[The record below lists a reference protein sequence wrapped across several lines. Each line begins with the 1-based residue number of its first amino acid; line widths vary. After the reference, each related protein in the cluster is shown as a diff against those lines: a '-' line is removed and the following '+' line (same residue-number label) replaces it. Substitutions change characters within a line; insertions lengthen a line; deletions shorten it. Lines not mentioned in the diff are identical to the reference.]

1 MRRWKG
7 IILSALAAVLLGSTV
22 QLQALAVPG
31 TGQNF
36 IMNTQT
42 VPTEGDTSET
52 KETGDTSG
60 TTGTVTTPQTTGVAQ
75 VTAGGNTVSYET
87 ITEAWRAAANSKT
100 ATIKLLKNVSTGTEG
115 QEGTCSLS
123 GGNITLDMNGYQWT
137 YVNGEGAS
145 GSKDMIEVS
154 GSKASLTVKGG
165 EMRYEDGGNGYA
177 GACLYATNGAKLTV
191 ESGNFASNV
200 GPVVYTEDAKVT
212 IKGGKYA
219 NTASTG
225 SKTAGAVSV
234 HGGTLN
240 VSGGE
245 MGNGGL
251 AIDNQGDDL
260 EVALSGGTFSKIVS
274 TSGSK
279 ATADSLTMGDI
290 LADGYGYRRSGASST
305 ARSRSSSSD
314 GAWMMDTAT
323 LSAKSISNAAVRSAP
338 VASMTLTSNTSER
351 EFMYAYTSAVDF
363 TAEVNLTAGDIEKE
377 DGKEPLLTFTWDTY
391 KGNTKVNGTDKKDEK
406 NLSTSASPYKSE
418 YSFPVGLDVG
428 EYTVRVK
435 IEFTGMTI
443 SGDYTREESIPI
455 KVIPRSGTMTNTS
468 AFPTTYKYGETAIL
482 NQLKDGSIG
491 AEYFSVSFT
500 DASFSWNSPKW
511 TYRWYDGDTPIGTPS
526 DAGQYTLIVTVTD
539 SSGNYGAT
547 QPFTI
552 TINPIDVE
560 PFIMNKV
567 TKIYDGTTKVTEDVQ
582 IGLREISSGTELSG
596 VKATAGSATYD
607 TAEVGTN
614 KRITATNIVVD
625 SKNYKLNRS
634 VAVDE
639 QAGTIVEAKL
649 IMKISH
655 SPMTQK
661 INRPV
666 TITVTLLNRDDESS
680 MDGNWIKPDDI
691 ILNVSGT
698 NSFEEEHRVNLK
710 AVSGSYGVYTCEYTT
725 SIPGD
730 KSITARLKENANYS
744 ISNSASDNTLT
755 VIEKGDSAMK
765 LTTDRTMLT
774 YGESATYTAEIS
786 SVDPDDKDSMAGT
799 VQFYQGFVTDENRVG
814 EPQNIP
820 AAGGKASI
828 TLDKSRLTAGEQ
840 WIYAVYSGN
849 QNFGEARGEVASTVA
864 KKQLTWNSSDLTAYK
879 TAGTYGEAGV
889 YGSLTVDGII
899 DEGVTLTVSNTM
911 VTSGFADT
919 IIAGTYNVQA
929 IPRVGIWNFTP
940 QYLPNYDL
948 PQGNPQVA
956 AKVTSVTELVN
967 PPKDKDGL
975 EYKMVMEE
983 GISSVPGE
991 LKGTSFGTPD
1001 EIRQELVRIL
1011 TKKNGYTEKN
1021 IEVYDVV
1028 LQVSE
1033 DKGETWY
1040 EADVNSYPTKNLT
1053 VTIPYPSGTKSDGY
1067 DFIAAH
1073 MFASTDFNKV
1083 PGMIEQPKVKETS
1096 NGLVIKVTGLSPI
1109 GIAWK
1114 TSANNAS
1121 SNSSSSSNNSSRSSS
1136 NSSSSRNTSGT
1147 SQSGG
1152 TSGGQSETAQAGGTG
1167 GTSLISSI
1175 GALTWDNNPILLY
1188 ACLAAGTGLVL
1199 IITGSILIVRKRKR

>member
-245 MGNGGL
+245 IGNGGL

-323 LSAKSISNAAVRSAP
+323 LSAKSISNAVVRSAP
-338 VASMTLTSNTSER
+338 VASMTLTADPAQGELTYGYEDTI
-351 EFMYAYTSAVDF
+351 EF
-363 TAEVNLTAGDIEKE
+363 TAEVKLSAGDVESDPDK
-377 DGKEPLLTFTWDTY
+377 GSSLTFIWDVY
-391 KGNTKVNGTDKKDEK
+391 KGNTRIDTNSNDVKQNITADTTY
-406 NLSTSASPYKSE
+406 TSNF
-418 YSFPVGLDVG
+418 SFPKTQPVGD
-428 EYTVRVK
+428 YTVRVK
-435 IEFTGMTI
+435 IEFSGITV
-443 SGDYTREESIPI
+443 SGDYSREQSIPV
-455 KVIPRSGTMTNTS
+455 KVIPRNGVMTAKDT
-468 AFPTTYKYGETAIL
+468 FPTTYDYGDTSIL
-482 NQLKDGSIG
+482 GELKGNGDN
-491 AEYFSVSFT
+491 YFDVSFP
-500 DASFSWNSPKW
+500 DASSQFQWTNPTW
-511 TYRWYDGDTPIGTPS
+511 TYNWYDGDRKIGTPS
-526 DAGQYTLIVTVTD
+526 DAGRYTLYVTVTD
-539 SSGNYGAT
+539 SSGNYGAEKS
-547 QPFTI
+547 FTI

-560 PFIMNKV
+560 PYISGKV
-567 TKIYDGTTKVTEDVQ
+567 TKIYDGTTGVTGDVE
-582 IGLREISSGTELSG
+582 IGLRDLEGREVSG
-596 VKATAGSATYD
+596 VKATATSASYDDPSVGSS
-607 TAEVGTN
+607 
-614 KRITATNIVVD
+614 KKITASGIVLN
-625 SKNYKLNRS
+625 SGNYKLTTTT
-634 VAVDE
+634 AVDNS
-639 QAGTIVEAKL
+639 AGEIVEAKL
-649 IMKISH
+649 VIKISH
-655 SPMTQK
+655 SPATQK

-666 TITVTLLNRDDESS
+666 TITVTLLNREDESPMS
-680 MDGNWIKPDDI
+680 GNWVKADDI

-698 NSFEEEHRVNLK
+698 NSFEEEHRINLR
-710 AVSGSYGVYTCEYTT
+710 AVSGSYGVYTCEYST

-774 YGESATYTAEIS
+774 YGEEATYTAEIS

-1152 TSGGQSETAQAGGTG
+1152 TSGGQPETAQAGGTG

>member
-60 TTGTVTTPQTTGVAQ
+60 TAGAVTTPQTTGVAQ
-75 VTAGGNTVSYET
+75 VTTGGNTVSYET

-177 GACLYATNGAKLTV
+177 GACLYATNGAKLTI

-314 GAWMMDTAT
+314 GAWMMDAET
-323 LSAKSISNAAVRSAP
+323 LSAKSISNAVVRSAP
-338 VASMTLTSNTSER
+338 VASMTLTADPANGELIYGYQDTIN
-351 EFMYAYTSAVDF
+351 F
-363 TAEVNLTAGDIEKE
+363 TAEVKLTEGDVETTPGE
-377 DGKEPLLTFTWDTY
+377 ESSLTFIWEVYQNGKIIDTNSSDVKRNITADTTY
-391 KGNTKVNGTDKKDEK
+391 T
-406 NLSTSASPYKSE
+406 STYP
-418 YSFPVGLDVG
+418 FPSGRSVGD
-428 EYTVRVK
+428 YTVKVK
-435 IEFTGMTI
+435 IEFSGINI
-443 SGDYTREESIPI
+443 SGDYSREQSIPI
-455 KVIPRSGTMTNTS
+455 KINPRNGVMIAKDT
-468 AFPTTYKYGETAIL
+468 FPTTYDYNATDILGEL
-482 NQLKDGSIG
+482 IG
-491 AEYFSVSFT
+491 KGEDYFEISFPG
-500 DASFSWNSPKW
+500 ASDDFQWSNPTW
-511 TYRWYDGDTPIGTPS
+511 TYTWYDGNGKLNKTPS
-526 DAGQYTLIVTVTD
+526 DAGRYTLFVEVTD
-539 SSGNYGAT
+539 SSGNYRAEKS
-547 QPFTI
+547 FTI
-552 TINPIDVE
+552 TINPINVT
-560 PFIMNKV
+560 PYISGKV
-567 TKIYDGTTKVTEDVQ
+567 TKIYDGTANVIGDIE
-582 IGLREISSGTELSG
+582 IGLKDEKGNEVSG
-596 VKATAGSATYD
+596 VKATAASASYED
-607 TAEVGTN
+607 GEVGSP
-614 KRITATNIVVD
+614 KRVTASGIVLN
-625 SKNYKLNRS
+625 SGNYKLITPT
-634 VAVDE
+634 AVDDN
-639 QAGTIVEAKL
+639 AGEIVEAKL
-649 IMKISH
+649 VIKISH
-655 SPMTQK
+655 SPATQK

-666 TITVTLLNRDDESS
+666 TITVTLLNREDESPMS
-680 MDGNWIKPDDI
+680 GNWVKADDI

-698 NSFEEEHRVNLK
+698 NSFEEEHRINLR
-710 AVSGSYGVYTCEYTT
+710 AVSGSYGVFTCEYSTN
-725 SIPGD
+725 IPGD
-730 KSITARLKENANYS
+730 KSITARLKANTNYS
-744 ISNSASDNTLT
+744 VSNPPSSSMTI
-755 VIEKGDSAMK
+755 IEKGDSAMK

-849 QNFGEARGEVASTVA
+849 QNFGEARSEVASTVA

-1147 SQSGG
+1147 SQSGSA
-1152 TSGGQSETAQAGGTG
+1152 SGGQSGTAQAGGTG